1 MDRTTKKLKHKIE
14 YLRLELEEVTEIN
27 SKCLEKFNQDFA
39 GDFPDDDNIKDKLR
53 KEESEEPFESIPK
66 EITNKLFKEIAVKT
80 HPDKMIDDTEEL
92 FIKANKANKNNDLS
106 TLLSIAEEL
115 NVDTEKFVDNSLL
128 LERHSHELASKI
140 QDIRNQMAWVWYH
153 VDDIRRPLVR
163 KRIQQ
168 MLELDK
174 EK

>member
-14 YLRLELEEVTEIN
+14 YLRLELEEVTEVN

-39 GDFPDDDNIKDKLR
+39 GEFPEDDESKDKLR
-53 KEESEEPFESIPK
+53 AKETDKPFDSIPK

-80 HPDKMIDDTEEL
+80 HPDKMVDDTEEL
-92 FIKANKANKNNDLS
+92 FIKANKANKSNDLS

-115 NVDTEKFVDNSLL
+115 DLNTEKFVDNSLL
-128 LERHSHELASKI
+128 LERHSNELARKI

>member
-1 MDRTTKKLKHKIE
+1 M
-14 YLRLELEEVTEIN
+14 V
-27 SKCLEKFNQDFA
+27 Q
-39 GDFPDDDNIKDKLR
+39 
-53 KEESEEPFESIPK
+53 
-66 EITNKLFKEIAVKT
+66 
-80 HPDKMIDDTEEL
+80 DTEEL
-92 FIKANKANKNNDLS
+92 FIKANKANKSNDLS

-115 NVDTEKFVDNSLL
+115 DMDTDKFVDNSLL
-128 LERHSHELASKI
+128 LERHSNELARKI

>member
-14 YLRLELEEVTEIN
+14 YLRLELEEVTEVN

-39 GDFPDDDNIKDKLR
+39 GDFPEDDEVKDRLR
-53 KEESEEPFESIPK
+53 GKESEEPFESIPK

-80 HPDKMIDDTEEL
+80 HPDKMVQDTEEL
-92 FIKANKANKNNDLS
+92 FIKANRANKN
-106 TLLSIAEEL
+106 
-115 NVDTEKFVDNSLL
+115 
-128 LERHSHELASKI
+128 ELARKI

>member
-1 MDRTTKKLKHKIE
+1 LDRTTKKLKHKIE
-14 YLRLELEEVTEIN
+14 YLRLELEEATEIN

-39 GDFPDDDNIKDKLR
+39 GDFPEDDEVKDKLR
-53 KEESEEPFESIPK
+53 GKESEEPFESIPK

-80 HPDKMIDDTEEL
+80 HPDKMVQDTEEL
-92 FIKANKANKNNDLS
+92 FIKANKANKSNDLS
-106 TLLSIAEEL
+106 TLL
-115 NVDTEKFVDNSLL
+115 
-128 LERHSHELASKI
+128 LERHSNELARKI